1 MFVAVLV
8 VVGGLGAAL
17 YFIPTFRAWVFSKLG
32 ITPPAA

>member
-1 MFVAVLV
+1 MLITALV

-17 YFIPTFRAWVFSKLG
+17 YFVPTFRAWVFSKLG